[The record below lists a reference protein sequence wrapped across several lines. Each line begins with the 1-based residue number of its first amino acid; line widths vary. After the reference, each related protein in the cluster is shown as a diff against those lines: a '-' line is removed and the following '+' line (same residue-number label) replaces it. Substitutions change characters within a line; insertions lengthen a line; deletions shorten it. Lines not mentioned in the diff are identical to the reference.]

1 MPFIAETNVNEN
13 VRWVREICIIYEPWA
28 SCEMENVKKK
38 TIRIDRFF
46 FGSAAGKTLTNESI
60 QLLFVCL
67 FEYFFFELCWLIVVA
82 AVVGVAVVRSNGRA
96 SFCPLNEFRDGYLS
110 SRGPLFFCWCAPP
123 LLLCCRFCYRRLVL
137 SKLNWIKHITTHQAI
152 ANITVTHPSSQANI
166 QNTYIIIRTRRPCHY
181 ILLQTK

>member
-1 MPFIAETNVNEN
+1 MS
-13 VRWVREICIIYEPWA
+13 REPVVKW
-28 SCEMENVKKK
+28 EMWKKK

-82 AVVGVAVVRSNGRA
+82 AVVGVAVIRSNGRA

-152 ANITVTHPSSQANI
+152 APTLPLPIHRHKQI
-166 QNTYIIIRTRRPCHY
+166 YKIRT
-181 ILLQTK
+181 